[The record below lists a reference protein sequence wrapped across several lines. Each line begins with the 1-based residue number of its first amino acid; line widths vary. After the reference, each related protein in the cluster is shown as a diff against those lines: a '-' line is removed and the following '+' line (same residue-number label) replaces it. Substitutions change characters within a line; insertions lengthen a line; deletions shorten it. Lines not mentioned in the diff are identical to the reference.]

1 MNKNKPIIIRPPF
14 FIVTT
19 SSFAFGLS
27 LSINNIEAAQS
38 IFSNYG
44 IELIKIG
51 STNNSGVMVFNNVI
65 KLSVKKVKDAWTNGL
80 REKL

>member
-1 MNKNKPIIIRPPF
+1 MKKELA
-14 FIVTT
+14 
-19 SSFAFGLS
+19 SFAENVALS
-27 LSINNIEAAQS
+27 AGKIILESINNIEVAQS

-51 STNNSGVMVFNNVI
+51 STNNSGVMIFNNVV